1 MPIFELDDGRGDL
14 VQPMQP
20 TAAAFDV
27 DSSALV
33 TGHLAGLLGEQVFP
47 VRPRQGDSDAPHLLA
62 LDASG
67 RPVVVDVVQ
76 LLDAHALVRALRQAG
91 GASRLSRSDLA
102 RLYPAG
108 PEAFEADY
116 AVFRDRSPLVRVN
129 SALADGPRLVLVCA
143 ELDEAVLDA
152 VTYLKQ
158 SISQVDILRLGVTH
172 GPEGRRYVDVSPLG
186 TQTAPR
192 RPMEPA
198 AVSAGVRAPQPTA
211 NHVPQQA
218 AAPAP
223 APAPLAP
230 DTAATPIP
238 VVSPAPH
245 RVSHA
250 APTVLTPAVPAPEG
264 FPGVAFAD
272 EAGGSGSA
280 DGAGRAGSSD
290 AGPADDGAGPA
301 HPVLAAFAAGRPA
314 TELVWVRARRGQRF
328 EATLRPDGLIELRD
342 GRVLADPDEA
352 ATEVAHLEGGA
363 DGWRAWRLGDDGPSL
378 ADLVTSAGR

>member
-62 LDASG
+62 LDAAG

-129 SALADGPRLVLVCA
+129 SGQADGPRLVLVCA
-143 ELDEAVLDA
+143 EVDEAVLDA

-158 SISQVDILRLGVTH
+158 SISQVDVLRLGVTH

-198 AVSAGVRAPQPTA
+198 AVSAGTRVPQPTA
-211 NHVPQQA
+211 NHVPQPSTPGPVPA
-218 AAPAP
+218 A
-223 APAPLAP
+223 
-230 DTAATPIP
+230 TAASVPTPA
-238 VVSPAPH
+238 VHPH

-250 APTVLTPAVPAPEG
+250 APTVLTPTVPAAEG
-264 FPGVAFAD
+264 FPGVAFAAD
-272 EAGGSGSA
+272 AAGTHGAGGAEVA
-280 DGAGRAGSSD
+280 DGAQAGQV
-290 AGPADDGAGPA
+290 AGPA

-314 TELVWVRARRGQRF
+314 TGLVWVRARRGQRF
-328 EATLRPDGLIELRD
+328 EATLRTDGLIELPD

-352 ATEVAHLEGGA
+352 ATEVAQLEGGA
-363 DGWRAWRLGDDGPSL
+363 DGWRAWRIGDDGPSL
-378 ADLVTSAGR
+378 ADLLTSAGR